1 VFSGLRDNYFHQVK
15 TLIKPLFE
23 FDNINMSSLADLLLS
38 QKEDVGTCIKTEDED
53 ETKNPNVDLFG
64 IFSLIPITYYFGKG
78 GENENVCK
86 QLLDTIKS
94 KVEKYVESDKDRST
108 ALDILKG
115 SKVGYLITERAIN
128 LPQEAVPIT
137 LNFLLKEIGECK
149 EEESYDGKWD
159 LDYII
164 VVSKFVKRL
173 VSNDFKKPKKSKGES
188 NQQGEEILQYKFE
201 SEHYLK
207 KSLVNLSWKIPF
219 EQMNLDY
226 LENKNEPQYFSL
238 MFLKAKDFV
247 DVVNYLNANNK

>member
-1 VFSGLRDNYFHQVK
+1 
-15 TLIKPLFE
+15 
-23 FDNINMSSLADLLLS
+23 MSSISDLILS

-86 QLLDTIKS
+86 QLLDIIKL
-94 KVEKYVESDKDRST
+94 KVDQYAENEKDRST
-108 ALDILKG
+108 ALNILKG
-115 SKVGYLITERAIN
+115 SKIGYLITERAIN

-149 EEESYDGKWD
+149 LEDSYDGKWD

-164 VVSKFVKRL
+164 VVSKFVKRI
-173 VSNDFKKPKKSKGES
+173 VSNDFKKPKKIKVDT
-188 NQQGEEILQYKFE
+188 NNLKGEEILQYKFE

-207 KSLVNLSWKIPF
+207 KSVVKLSWKIPY
-219 EQMNLDY
+219 EQMSLDY

-247 DVVNYLNANNK
+247 DVVNYLNDNNK